1 MKTREEL
8 LQLVREWLE
17 KNDWDREKLEQELKV
32 FGFCEVCGPGTVV
45 IERDVTIWE
54 YPNGSYKV
62 VGFHSPTR
70 VICSVDEDHEIALW
84 DDLFDEL
91 SAAAIIEELKGLEV

>member
-17 KNDWDREKLEQELKV
+17 KNDWDREKLEEALTIP
-32 FGFCEVCGPGTVV
+32 GFCAVCGPGTVV
-45 IERDVTIWE
+45 EEGDALVWR
-54 YPNGSYKV
+54 YPDDSFKV
-62 VGFHSPTR
+62 LDFHSPDTI
-70 VICSVDEDHEIALW
+70 ICTVDEDHEIALW

-91 SAAAIIEELKGLEV
+91 SAAAILNELKSLKS